1 MPNENMLDKTNRL
14 IHEKSPYL
22 LQHAYNPV
30 DWYPWGEEAFKRA
43 KSENK
48 PIFLSI
54 GYSTCHWCHVMEH
67 ESFED
72 DEAAGL
78 LNRHF
83 ISVKVDR
90 EERPDIDA
98 VYMNVAQR
106 INGSGGW
113 PLTIIMTPEQKPFFA
128 GTYLP
133 KNSRY
138 GMTGLM
144 ELLQTVADKWSTN
157 KEELILSGNKITEII
172 RKLEKEKV
180 GKASLSKKTVLE
192 AENLLEEN
200 FDEEYGG
207 FSGRPKFPQPSYL
220 LFLLSLYAL
229 EKDGDILYMVEKT
242 LESMYRGGI
251 FDHVGHGFSRYSTDE
266 KWLVPHFEKML
277 YDNALLA
284 LAYTYAYEATGIE
297 LYRNVIEKVLDYVML
312 EMTDNQGGFY
322 SAQDADS
329 EGEEGKYYVYTP
341 QEIIDILG
349 KDDGSYFIDHYNISI
364 EGNFEGKNIPNLLNN
379 DDYFETDEKI
389 EKLNKIIYE
398 YRKTRTKLHKDDKI
412 LVSWNGMMTAAMAV
426 AFRVLGK
433 EKYLNAAKKSV
444 DFIIN
449 NLVDEENN
457 VGVRYREGEVL
468 RNGTLEDYSMLVWAL
483 IEMYQ
488 ATFELNY
495 LKFAV
500 TLNDKMIKLFW
511 DDEEG
516 GFFLASKIGETLIY
530 NPKETYDGAVPSG
543 NSVAAYNLMRL
554 SRITG
559 NNRIEELAI
568 KQIDFLSSYIESYP
582 AGYTFALLAVLY
594 ELYPSMEAV
603 CLAIDEE
610 DLNEIRKN
618 LRHLPLVNTSVVA
631 VKQSDVEETSKFIN
645 YLKDYKV
652 KDNKTTYYICKNKNC
667 SLPITDIDELLKIIN
682 EMT

>member
-30 DWYPWGEEAFKRA
+30 DWYPWGEEAFTRA

-72 DEAAGL
+72 DEAANL

-138 GMTGLM
+138 GMTGLT

-180 GKASLSKKTVLE
+180 GKANLSKKTVLE

-220 LFLLSLYAL
+220 LFLLGLYAL

-284 LAYTYAYEATGIE
+284 LAYTYAYHATGIE
-297 LYRNVIEKVLDYVML
+297 LYRNVTEKVLDYVL
-312 EMTDNQGGFY
+312 SEMTDKQGGFY

-364 EGNFEGKNIPNLLNN
+364 EGNFEGKNIPNLLDN

-468 RNGTLEDYSMLVWAL
+468 GNGTLEDYSMLVWAL

-495 LKFAV
+495 LKLAV
-500 TLNDKMIKLFW
+500 ILNDKMIKLFW
-511 DDEEG
+511 DDEDG
-516 GFFLASKIGETLIY
+516 GFFLASRTGERLIY

-631 VKQSDVEETSKFIN
+631 VKQSYVEETSKFIN
-645 YLKDYKV
+645 YLKDYKL

>member
-1 MPNENMLDKTNRL
+1 MSNINKTANKL
-14 IHEKSPYL
+14 IGEKSPYL

-30 DWYPWGEEAFKRA
+30 EWYPWGEEAFARA

-72 DEAAGL
+72 NEAAVL

-83 ISVKVDR
+83 IPVKVDR

-172 RKLEKEKV
+172 RSLEKEKV
-180 GKASLSKKTVLE
+180 GKKKLSKKTVLE

-207 FSGRPKFPQPSYL
+207 FSSRPKFPQPSYL

-229 EKDGDILYMVEKT
+229 EKDDDILYMVEKT
-242 LESMYRGGI
+242 LESMYKGGI

-297 LYRNVIEKVLDYVML
+297 LYRNVTEKVLDYVLL
-312 EMTDNQGGFY
+312 EMTDPQGGFY

-349 KDDGSYFIDHYNISI
+349 KDDSSYFIDHYNISI

-389 EKLNKIIYE
+389 EKLNKIVYE

-412 LVSWNGMMTAAMAV
+412 LVSWNGMMAAAMAS
-426 AFRVLGK
+426 AFRVLGN
-433 EKYLNAAKKSV
+433 ERYLNAAIKSV
-444 DFIIN
+444 DFIKS

-468 RNGTLEDYSMLVWAL
+468 GNGTLEDYSMLVWAL

-495 LKFAV
+495 LKLAV
-500 TLNDKMIKLFW
+500 ALNDKMIKLFW
-511 DDEEG
+511 DDENG
-516 GFFLASKIGETLIY
+516 GFFLSSRTGERLIY

-559 NNRIEELAI
+559 NKRIEELSR
-568 KQIDFLSSYIESYP
+568 KQIDFLSSEIESYP
-582 AGYTFALLAVLY
+582 AGHTFALLAVLY

-610 DLNEIRKN
+610 DLNEVRKN

-631 VKQSDVEETSKFIN
+631 VKQSDVEENSKLIN
-645 YLKDYKV
+645 YLKDYKL
-652 KDNKTTYYICKNKNC
+652 KDNKPTYYICKNKNC
-667 SLPITDIDELLKIIN
+667 SLPITDMDELLKIIN

>member
-1 MPNENMLDKTNRL
+1 
-14 IHEKSPYL
+14 
-22 LQHAYNPV
+22 
-30 DWYPWGEEAFKRA
+30 
-43 KSENK
+43 
-48 PIFLSI
+48 
-54 GYSTCHWCHVMEH
+54 MEH

-72 DEAAGL
+72 NEAANL
-78 LNRHF
+78 LNKYF
-83 ISVKVDR
+83 ISIKVDR

-144 ELLQTVADKWSTN
+144 ELLQTVANKWIGN
-157 KEELILSGNKITEII
+157 KEELISSSNKITEII
-172 RKLEKEKV
+172 RSLEKEKM
-180 GKASLSKKTVLE
+180 AQTTLSKKTVLE

-220 LFLLSLYAL
+220 LFLLSLYTL

-297 LYRNVIEKVLDYVML
+297 LYRNVTEKVLDYVL
-312 EMTDNQGGFY
+312 SEMTDHQGGFY

-349 KDDGSYFIDHYNISI
+349 KDDGSYFIDHYDISI
-364 EGNFEGKNIPNLLNN
+364 EGNFGGKNIPNLLNN

-389 EKLNKIIYE
+389 QKLNKIVYE

-412 LVSWNGMMTAAMAV
+412 LVSWNGMMIAAMAV
-426 AFRVLGK
+426 AFKVLGN
-433 EKYLNAAKKSV
+433 EKYIDAAKKSV
-444 DFIIN
+444 EFIEKY
-449 NLVDEENN
+449 LVDTEDN
-457 VGVRYREGEVL
+457 VGVRFRDGEVL
-468 RNGTLEDYSMLVWAL
+468 GNGTLEDYSMLVWGL
-483 IEMYQ
+483 IEMYET
-488 ATFELNY
+488 TFELNY
-495 LKFAV
+495 LKRAV
-500 TLNDKMIKLFW
+500 ALNDKMIRLFW
-511 DDEEG
+511 DDEDC
-516 GFFLASKIGETLIY
+516 GFFLANKTGESLIY

-543 NSVAAYNLMRL
+543 NSVAAFNLMRL

-559 NNRIEELAI
+559 NKRIEELSR
-568 KQIDFLSSYIESYP
+568 KQINFLSSNIENYP
-582 AGYTFALLAVLY
+582 SGHTFALLTVLY
-594 ELYPSMEAV
+594 ELYPSIEAV
-603 CLAIDEE
+603 CLAIDDE

-618 LRHLPLVNTSVVA
+618 LKHMPLVNTSVVA
-631 VKQSDVEETSKFIN
+631 VKQSEVEEASKIIKHLKN
-645 YLKDYKV
+645 YVLKDK
-652 KDNKTTYYICKNKNC
+652 KPTYYICENKNC
-667 SLPITDIDELLKIIN
+667 SLPINDIN
-682 EMT
+682 ELVKKICEIT